1 MGIPRTTDRPHEVVA
16 GGPLRHVHPLGAG
29 LAQRH
34 RDRLVAR
41 IRGPNGARGDIPAAE
56 YDSLFKQ
63 FNPTKFIAREWVATA
78 KAAGMKYLV
87 FTTKHHDGFCEFDN
101 QVTDYKISSPQSP
114 FHRDV
119 VKELADACHAAGI
132 RFGVYYSQPDCH
144 HPDYRTANHA
154 RYIEYLHSQMPSC

>member
-1 MGIPRTTDRPHEVVA
+1 MKWWQEARFGMFIHW
-16 GGPLRHVHPLGAG
+16 GPVSLKGTEIG
-29 LAQRH
+29 WS
-34 RDRLVAR
+34 RDP
-41 IRGPNGARGDIPAAE
+41 GPNGARGDIPAAE

-87 FTTKHHDGFCEFDN
+87 FTTSTTTASVNSTAKL
-101 QVTDYKISSPQSP
+101 TDYKISSPQSP

-144 HPDYRTANHA
+144 HPDIAYRTAQVTPVTSSICMA
-154 RYIEYLHSQMPSC
+154 RWASC